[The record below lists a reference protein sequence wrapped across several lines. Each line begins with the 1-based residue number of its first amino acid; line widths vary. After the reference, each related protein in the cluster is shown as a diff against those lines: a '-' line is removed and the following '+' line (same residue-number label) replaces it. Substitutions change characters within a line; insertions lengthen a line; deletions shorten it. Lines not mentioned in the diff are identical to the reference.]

1 MAHVETWYR
10 CPTCTRVYTSSHEAV
25 ECRNSHHITPERWA
39 VGKYKS
45 VRIDEHSSGRGGLIW
60 ALEEADLS
68 DNIHERA
75 RQLEER
81 NKPEETK

>member
-10 CPTCTRVYTSSHEAV
+10 CPTCTRLWTSHDEAV
-25 ECRNSHHITPERWA
+25 KCRNGHQIKPELWA

-45 VRIDEHSSGRGGLIW
+45 VKIDEHSNGRGGLNW

-68 DNIHERA
+68 DNIHEREE
-75 RQLEER
+75 QLKHKEIP
-81 NKPEETK
+81 ND